1 MNGFYNFAESAMILL
16 ISILTVVIVFLVIAI
31 LFRIL
36 SKIVI
41 KTYFQEK
48 EKNNGKKHGGNSQRE
63 IKK

>member
-1 MNGFYNFAESAMILL
+1 MNGFYNFAENAMILL
-16 ISILTVVIVFLVIAI
+16 FSVLSVFV

>member
-1 MNGFYNFAESAMILL
+1 MNGFYNFAENAMILFVSVL
-16 ISILTVVIVFLVIAI
+16 SVFIVFLAIAI

-48 EKNNGKKHGGNSQRE
+48 EKNNGKKRSGNSQRE